1 MRKRG
6 RPATG
11 ITPNYNIRL
20 DRRAVTYADKLIGK
34 NGCKSRSAVLREAVL
49 YGLQC
54 LDIKTGDYGARTRA
68 EKLKDLLTN
77 D

>member
-20 DRRAVTYADKLIGK
+20 DRRAVEYADKLIGQ
-34 NGCKSRSAVLREAVL
+34 NGWKSRCAVLRDAVF

-68 EKLKDLLTN
+68 EKLKDLISN
-77 D
+77 G